1 MKTQCKQ
8 PEIGAWGRAGRG
20 ELASLAGLVPYALFL
35 PPVLDT
41 YKQSAQL
48 NRGMVSLLLKPLAIT
63 INVKSVESPGDQ
75 GFLAGFMG
83 FMTCPYLVGTSAG
96 WAWSEGYTKGVA
108 YAKSIQ

>member
-1 MKTQCKQ
+1 MKTQSKQ

-20 ELASLAGLVPYALFL
+20 ELASLAGLAPCAFFL

-41 YKQSAQL
+41 YKQTLQP
-48 NRGMVSLLLKPLAIT
+48 NRGMVSLLSKPLAIT
-63 INVKSVESPGDQ
+63 ANGKAVESPDDQ
-75 GFLAGFMG
+75 GFLAGFLG